1 MRPRQGPSV
10 RHRVE
15 DGVKKHRGLTA
26 ASSLRVSRHVTL
38 RKAPSS
44 SSATQQS
51 KSRTARTSRAA
62 GAYLRTQCIRW
73 VSVRVVSG
81 VWPRLCAPE
90 RKCQATVKVKRV
102 AARTLLGTGA
112 CAHYSAGVCVRIRTR
127 NACAFATARHTVA
140 ARKKMLHI
148 DLCESERTASC
159 GQHVCAGTVLVTA
172 CSARIYP
179 AHLREINAGACACVS
194 MSALCTCARVK
205 GGWLAPIAMFRD
217 ADRVLP
223 VLATVCLPRALILRL
238 GRRGWPARN

>member
-1 MRPRQGPSV
+1 MHDAMRPRQGPSV

-148 DLCESERTASC
+148 DLCESERTAC
-159 GQHVCAGTVLVTA
+159 CAG
-172 CSARIYP
+172 
-179 AHLREINAGACACVS
+179 S
-194 MSALCTCARVK
+194 MSAL
-205 GGWLAPIAMFRD
+205 
-217 ADRVLP
+217 
-223 VLATVCLPRALILRL
+223 
-238 GRRGWPARN
+238 